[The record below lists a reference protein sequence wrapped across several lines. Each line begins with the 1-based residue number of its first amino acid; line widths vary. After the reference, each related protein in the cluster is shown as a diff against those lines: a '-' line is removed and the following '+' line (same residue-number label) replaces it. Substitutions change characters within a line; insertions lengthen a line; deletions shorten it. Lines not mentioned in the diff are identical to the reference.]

1 MHYEQIVEKGENKK
15 ILKKEQNKKI
25 LGDQYVWE
33 QYNKNTME
41 HQVLLLKKLYMYLQ
55 DPWLQKLRI
64 NKIINILCTYQL
76 KINLYKD

>member
-1 MHYEQIVEKGENKK
+1 M
-15 ILKKEQNKKI
+15 
-25 LGDQYVWE
+25 WE

-41 HQVLLLKKLYMYLQ
+41 HQVLLLKKLYIYLQ